1 MKPLTGRKVFV
12 IAASAF
18 AVIIAANVTLA
29 TQAIRTFPGLE
40 AANATIASR
49 GFDVNRQAQQAL
61 RWTMRADYADG
72 ELALRFTDAA
82 GVPVAVHDLDLLVG
96 RTTDA
101 GADVRPVTAIRGEAH
116 VAPVALAP
124 GRWMLRVSA
133 RAGDGTPFRQRLVIT
148 VGGDAS

>member
-18 AVIIAANVTLA
+18 AAIIAANVTLA

-40 AANATIASR
+40 VANATIASR
-49 GFDVNRQAQQAL
+49 GFDAGRQAQQAL
-61 RWTMRADYADG
+61 HWTIRAAYSDG
-72 ELALRFTDAA
+72 ELALRFTDVAA
-82 GVPVAVHDLDLLVG
+82 VPVAVHDLELLVG

-101 GADVRPVTAIRGEAH
+101 GADVRPVTEIQGDAH

-133 RAGDGTPFRQRLVIT
+133 RAEDGTPFRQRLVIT
-148 VGGDAS
+148 VGGGAS

>member
-1 MKPLTGRKVFV
+1 MKPLTGRKVFA

-29 TQAIRTFPGLE
+29 TQAVRTFPGLE
-40 AANATIASR
+40 AANTTIASR
-49 GFDVNRQAQQAL
+49 GFDADRQAQQAL
-61 RWTMRADYADG
+61 HWTMRADYADG
-72 ELALRFTDAA
+72 ELSLRFADAA

-101 GADVRPVTAIRGEAH
+101 GADVRPRIAIRGDAH
-116 VAPVALAP
+116 VAPVTLTP

-133 RAGDGTPFRQRLVIT
+133 QAEDGTPYRQRLVLT
-148 VGGDAS
+148 VPGDAS